1 MDVLSGEIGV
11 NLETD
16 NVGVFA
22 RPVGEGHEAS
32 GHDPVVCQRRALV
45 GKRQGNP
52 PGGAETLPDLHH
64 GHSRV
69 NAPLLIGDS
78 KDKGSVAVAF
88 GENPGPR
95 RMMEGQS
102 LWIARRSR
110 ASARPR
116 AKGLAMVLDQLSR
129 FRRRR
134 HERALRRG

>member
-11 NLETD
+11 NLETG

-32 GHDPVVCQRRALV
+32 GHDPVVCQRWTLV
-45 GKRQGNP
+45 GKGQGNP

-64 GHSRV
+64 GHSRAD
-69 NAPLLIGDS
+69 APLLIGDS
-78 KDKGSVAVAF
+78 KDKGSVAIAL

-102 LWIARRSR
+102 LGMARDEV
-110 ASARPR
+110 APA
-116 AKGLAMVLDQLSR
+116 LVLGRKD
-129 FRRRR
+129 
-134 HERALRRG
+134 